1 MHLKYQFVIRK
12 MLGVIA
18 AVPVGKN
25 ASKINA
31 MLSLNESAAFIMEKL
46 SADTTEEA
54 IAQALTE
61 EYEGLDM
68 QTALQDVHKMTEMLR
83 EKDLLE
89 D

>member
-1 MHLKYQFVIRK
+1 MHLKYQFVVRK

-31 MLSLNESAAFIMEKL
+31 MLSLNESAAFIIEKL
-46 SADTTEEA
+46 ATDTTEEA
-54 IAQALTE
+54 IADALIE
-61 EYEGLDM
+61 EYEGVDKE
-68 QTALQDVHKMTEMLR
+68 TALRDVHKMVEMLR

>member
-1 MHLKYQFVIRK
+1 MRLKYQFVVRK

-31 MLSLNESAAFIMEKL
+31 MLSLNESAAFIVEKL
-46 SADTTEEA
+46 ASDTTEEA
-54 IAQALTE
+54 IADALMQ
-61 EYEGLDM
+61 EYEGLDKE
-68 QTALQDVHKMTEMLR
+68 TALRDVHKMIEQLR

-89 D
+89 E